1 MNTMINNIS
10 CPRTHRRRQMTTSSG
25 NKIPGSNSSVGHKVS
40 WRRRQRQ
47 GKGNGGCDSNHH
59 HHHGIIRTP
68 RKLDKDSTSEEEDDD
83 DDDDNE
89 GTTSTEF
96 TFDLDDDS
104 TMSLNISGAAV
115 SSTTTTTVDSTTAA
129 RDNDDCVPSST
140 ITPATSASSTLNNTK
155 KKTSRHRCHQVHF
168 GSIEIHEHTIQLGGA
183 GIPSTSG
190 PSLSLS
196 WHQQGP
202 STKLASVI
210 EYEETRPL
218 GCVPRKGIEMLHSRT
233 QRIDVLLSVGYTYR
247 EIMECTKECDT
258 IRTQRLQTRKQ
269 IQLSTFWINLLH
281 WKTRRNKLLL
291 REKKKKKNRN

>member
-1 MNTMINNIS
+1 MNTMINNMS
-10 CPRTHRRRQMTTSSG
+10 FPRTNRRRQITSSG
-25 NKIPGSNSSVGHKVS
+25 NKIPGSNSVGHKVS

-47 GKGNGGCDSNHH
+47 GKGKGGCDSNHH
-59 HHHGIIRTP
+59 HNGIIRTP
-68 RKLDKDSTSEEEDDD
+68 LELDKDRTSEEEEDDD
-83 DDDDNE
+83 DDNDNE

-96 TFDLDDDS
+96 TFDLDD
-104 TMSLNISGAAV
+104 LNISDTAF
-115 SSTTTTTVDSTTAA
+115 SSPIT
-129 RDNDDCVPSST
+129 DDCVPSST
-140 ITPATSASSTLNNTK
+140 ITPATSASSTREHNTLHNTK
-155 KKTSRHRCHQVHF
+155 KKTLRHRHQVHF
-168 GSIEIHEHTIQLGGA
+168 GSIEIHEHTIELGGA

-247 EIMECTKECDT
+247 EIMACTKECDA

-269 IQLSTFWINLLH
+269 IQLSTFLINRLR
-281 WKTRRNKLLL
+281 WKTIRNKLL
-291 REKKKKKNRN
+291 REKKKKNRN

>member
-1 MNTMINNIS
+1 MNTMINSIS
-10 CPRTHRRRQMTTSSG
+10 FPRTNCRRQITTSSG
-25 NKIPGSNSSVGHKVS
+25 KKIPGSNSSVGHKVS
-40 WRRRQRQ
+40 WGQQQ
-47 GKGNGGCDSNHH
+47 GKGKGGCDLNHHH

-68 RKLDKDSTSEEEDDD
+68 LKLEEEEDDE

-104 TMSLNISGAAV
+104 TTSLHISDAPFSSPSTTADDHHLV
-115 SSTTTTTVDSTTAA
+115 PSSTTTTTATATAA
-129 RDNDDCVPSST
+129 
-140 ITPATSASSTLNNTK
+140 SASSTRENNTLHNTK
-155 KKTSRHRCHQVHF
+155 KKTSRHRHQVHF

-196 WHQQGP
+196 WHKQGP
-202 STKLASVI
+202 STTIASVI
-210 EYEETRPL
+210 EYEEARS
-218 GCVPRKGIEMLHSRT
+218 CSRKGIEMLHSRT

-247 EIMECTKECDT
+247 EIMECTKACDT

-269 IQLSTFWINLLH
+269 IQLSTFWINLLRG
-281 WKTRRNKLLL
+281 KTRRNKLLL
-291 REKKKKKNRN
+291 REKKKKNRN

>member
-47 GKGNGGCDSNHH
+47 GKGKVVCDLNHNRNGN
-59 HHHGIIRTP
+59 
-68 RKLDKDSTSEEEDDD
+68 SEEEED

-104 TMSLNISGAAV
+104 TMSLNISDAAF
-115 SSTTTTTVDSTTAA
+115 SSPIA
-129 RDNDDCVPSST
+129 DDCVPSST
-140 ITPATSASSTLNNTK
+140 ITTATSASSTREHNTLINTK

-269 IQLSTFWINLLH
+269 IQLSTFLINNILR
-281 WKTRRNKLLL
+281 WKTIRNKLLL
-291 REKKKKKNRN
+291 REKKKKNRN

>member
-10 CPRTHRRRQMTTSSG
+10 FPSTNRRRQITTSSG
-25 NKIPGSNSSVGHKVS
+25 NKIPGSNSVGHTVWWGQK
-40 WRRRQRQ
+40 QRQ
-47 GKGNGGCDSNHH
+47 GKGMGGCDSNHRH
-59 HHHGIIRTP
+59 RGIIRTP
-68 RKLDKDSTSEEEDDD
+68 LNLDKADGSLEEEEEEDDE
-83 DDDDNE
+83 DNE

-104 TMSLNISGAAV
+104 TMSLNISDAAF
-115 SSTTTTTVDSTTAA
+115 SSTTTTTVDSIAA
-129 RDNDDCVPSST
+129 ANDNDECVPSST
-140 ITPATSASSTLNNTK
+140 ITTATSAASTREHNTLHNTK
-155 KKTSRHRCHQVHF
+155 KKTSRHRHQVHF

-196 WHQQGP
+196 WHKQGP
-202 STKLASVI
+202 STTIASVI
-210 EYEETRPL
+210 EYEEARS
-218 GCVPRKGIEMLHSRT
+218 CSRKGIEMLHSRT

-247 EIMECTKECDT
+247 EIMECTKACDT

-269 IQLSTFWINLLH
+269 IQLSTFWINLLRG
-281 WKTRRNKLLL
+281 KTRRNKLLL

>member
-1 MNTMINNIS
+1 MNTMINDIS
-10 CPRTHRRRQMTTSSG
+10 FPRTNRRRQITSSG
-25 NKIPGSNSSVGHKVS
+25 
-40 WRRRQRQ
+40 Q
-47 GKGNGGCDSNHH
+47 GKGKGGCDSNHH
-59 HHHGIIRTP
+59 HNGIVRTP
-68 RKLDKDSTSEEEDDD
+68 LKLDKDSTSEEEDDD

>member
-1 MNTMINNIS
+1 MNTMINNMS
-10 CPRTHRRRQMTTSSG
+10 FPRTNRRRQITSSG
-25 NKIPGSNSSVGHKVS
+25 NKIPGSNSVGHKVS

-47 GKGNGGCDSNHH
+47 GKGKGGCDSNHH
-59 HHHGIIRTP
+59 HNGIIRTP
-68 RKLDKDSTSEEEDDD
+68 LELDKDRTSEEEED

-104 TMSLNISGAAV
+104 TTSLNISDAAV

-129 RDNDDCVPSST
+129 RDNDDYVPSST
-140 ITPATSASSTLNNTK
+140 ITPATSASSTREHNTLHNTK
-155 KKTSRHRCHQVHF
+155 KKTLRHRHQVHF
-168 GSIEIHEHTIQLGGA
+168 GSIEIHEHTIELGGA

-247 EIMECTKECDT
+247 EIMACTKECDA

-269 IQLSTFWINLLH
+269 IQLSTFLINRLR
-281 WKTRRNKLLL
+281 WKTIRNKLL
-291 REKKKKKNRN
+291 REKKKKNRN

>member
-1 MNTMINNIS
+1 MS
-10 CPRTHRRRQMTTSSG
+10 FPRATRRRQTTSSG

-47 GKGNGGCDSNHH
+47 GKGKVVCDLNHNRNGN
-59 HHHGIIRTP
+59 
-68 RKLDKDSTSEEEDDD
+68 SEEEED

-104 TMSLNISGAAV
+104 TMSLNISDAAF
-115 SSTTTTTVDSTTAA
+115 SSPIA
-129 RDNDDCVPSST
+129 DDCVPSST
-140 ITPATSASSTLNNTK
+140 ITTATSASSTREHNTLINTK
-155 KKTSRHRCHQVHF
+155 KKTSRHRHQVHF

-196 WHQQGP
+196 WHQEGP
-202 STKLASVI
+202 STTIASVI
-210 EYEETRPL
+210 EYEEARNRSPL
-218 GCVPRKGIEMLHSRT
+218 LLGQQYVPRKGIEMLHSRT

-291 REKKKKKNRN
+291 REKKKKNRH

>member
-47 GKGNGGCDSNHH
+47 GKGKVVCDLNHNRNGN
-59 HHHGIIRTP
+59 
-68 RKLDKDSTSEEEDDD
+68 SEEEED

-104 TMSLNISGAAV
+104 TMSLIISDAAFSSTAVPTTTISIAADDDHHLVPSSTPTTTVTSSAV
-115 SSTTTTTVDSTTAA
+115 SST
-129 RDNDDCVPSST
+129 RGNN
-140 ITPATSASSTLNNTK
+140 TLINTK
-155 KKTSRHRCHQVHF
+155 KKTSRHRHQVHF

-218 GCVPRKGIEMLHSRT
+218 GYVPRKGIDIFHSQT
-233 QRIDVLLSVGYTYR
+233 QRIDLLLSVGYTHR
-247 EIMECTKECDT
+247 EIME
-258 IRTQRLQTRKQ
+258 
-269 IQLSTFWINLLH
+269 
-281 WKTRRNKLLL
+281 
-291 REKKKKKNRN
+291 

>member
-1 MNTMINNIS
+1 MTTSILVSLRTTLLYNKMNTMINDIS
-10 CPRTHRRRQMTTSSG
+10 FPRTNRRRQITSSG
-25 NKIPGSNSSVGHKVS
+25 
-40 WRRRQRQ
+40 Q
-47 GKGNGGCDSNHH
+47 GKGKGGCDSNHH
-59 HHHGIIRTP
+59 HNGIVRTP
-68 RKLDKDSTSEEEDDD
+68 LKLDKDSTSEEEED

-104 TMSLNISGAAV
+104 TMSLNISDAAF
-115 SSTTTTTVDSTTAA
+115 SSPIA
-129 RDNDDCVPSST
+129 DDCVPSST
-140 ITPATSASSTLNNTK
+140 ITTATSASSTREHNTLINTK

-196 WHQQGP
+196 WHQEGP
-202 STKLASVI
+202 STTIASVI
-210 EYEETRPL
+210 EYEEARNRSPL
-218 GCVPRKGIEMLHSRT
+218 LLGQQYVPRKGIEMLHSRT

-247 EIMECTKECDT
+247 EIMECTKACDT

-291 REKKKKKNRN
+291 REKKKKNRN